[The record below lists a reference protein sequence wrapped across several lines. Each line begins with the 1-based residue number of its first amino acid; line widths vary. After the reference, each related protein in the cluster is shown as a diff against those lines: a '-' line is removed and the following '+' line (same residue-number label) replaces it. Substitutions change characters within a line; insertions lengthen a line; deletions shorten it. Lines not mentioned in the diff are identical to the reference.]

1 MRETDRST
9 TARSTIP
16 PWSPVVASPRGQVTP
31 PIETAPPTTP
41 PSEASRTIAARLEE
55 LAGLLERGLVTQA
68 EYDERRTAIIDSV

>member
-1 MRETDRST
+1 
-9 TARSTIP
+9 
-16 PWSPVVASPRGQVTP
+16 VTP